1 MVKND
6 NSKKVDI
13 IEMGTIS
20 KGPLLNTGHKHEII
34 LRTLLDLI
42 LCLVL
47 DYNTSYIN
55 QVLYGC
61 SIR

>member
-20 KGPLLNTGHKHEII
+20 KDPLLNTGHKHEII
-34 LRTLLDLI
+34 
-42 LCLVL
+42 
-47 DYNTSYIN
+47 
-55 QVLYGC
+55 
-61 SIR
+61 